1 MREEKLPA
9 SSHIENLKSS
19 RVFLIRITFDQISL
33 VDDADISSN
42 TFILTIN
49 STEYTVFRFYFFREL
64 NRNLGINYCLKVRMM
79 GNNQISHIHRV
90 KFMFGEARYENIKLY
105 FGIKLSLV
113 NGKWKRRFWSR
124 LLNSGHSLHLSA
136 FLSLRTKHTL
146 RHCQCLVWSGF
157 YLIII

>member
-49 STEYTVFRFYFFREL
+49 STEYNTVFRSYFFREL

-79 GNNQISHIHRV
+79 GSNQISHNHRV

-136 FLSLRTKHTL
+136 FLSTPHQTHTETL
-146 RHCQCLVWSGF
+146 PVLGLV
-157 YLIII
+157 LIII